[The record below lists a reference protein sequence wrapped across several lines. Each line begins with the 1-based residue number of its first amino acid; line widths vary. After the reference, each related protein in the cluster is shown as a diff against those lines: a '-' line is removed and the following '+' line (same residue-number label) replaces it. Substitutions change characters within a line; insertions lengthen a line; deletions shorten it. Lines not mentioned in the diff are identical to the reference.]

1 MPRSIH
7 TPLIYCKGI
16 GPAKAQLLLSELGY
30 STLEDLLG
38 HFPFRY
44 VDRSKFYLI
53 NEINSDSVYFQLK
66 GTIVNLKETGVG
78 HKKRLVALFSD
89 GTDTMELVWFRGV
102 QVMRKLLPVGKEV
115 IVFGKPT
122 AFQGSFN
129 MAHPEVELADS
140 DKMKLGSGLKPVY
153 PSTEKLAAR
162 ALASNGLEKIIAASL
177 SEGVSEAA
185 ENIPAYILEKFK
197 LVPRLW
203 AIVQIHQPTDQVQ
216 LDRAIRRMKFEE
228 LFMRQLEL
236 MRLKVIQT
244 TQTPG
249 AVLENIGPLFNLLF
263 EKLPFSLTQAQKRV
277 LKEIRTD
284 VRSGHHMNRLVQGDV
299 GSGKTIVALLSAL
312 MAIDND
318 LQACLMAP
326 TEILANQHFNS
337 LRKMLDGLPV
347 EVALLTG
354 SVKTAKRKE
363 ILRRLSEGEIH
374 LLIGTHALIEPTVVF
389 QRLGLAIIDEQHRFG
404 VAQRSELWKKSAIP
418 PHILVMTA
426 TPIPRTLAMTVYG
439 DLDLSVIDELPP
451 GRQAIQTIHKTDA
464 SRLWVNGF
472 IESQVREG
480 RQVYIVYPLIEES
493 EALDHKALTEGYDA
507 LIKRFLPPEFKISI
521 VHGRVKT
528 DTRDEEMK
536 RFVEGKTNIMVAT
549 TVIEVG
555 VDVPNAS
562 VMVIESAER
571 FGLSQLHQL
580 RGRVGRGA
588 AQSFCI
594 LMTKDGLTPDAK
606 KRIDTMVRTTDGF
619 QIAETDMELR
629 GPGEVTGTKQSGL
642 IRFKIADIMND
653 RPILEAARQMASD
666 LLTQDPT
673 LTGANNLCL
682 RSFLESQTK
691 SSGFWSKIS

>member
-1 MPRSIH
+1 MARSIH
-7 TPLIYCKGI
+7 TPLVYCKGI

-30 STLEDLLG
+30 ATLEDLLG

-44 VDRSKFYLI
+44 VDRSKFFAI
-53 NEINSDSVYFQLK
+53 DEINSDAVFFQLK
-66 GTIVNLKETGVG
+66 GTIVGLRDEGLG
-78 HKKRLVALFSD
+78 PRKRLVANFTD
-89 GTDTMELVWFRGV
+89 GRGHMDLVWFRGA

-115 IVFGKPT
+115 VVFGKPT
-122 AFQGSFN
+122 AYKGTFN

-153 PSTEKLAAR
+153 STTEKLAAR

-177 SEGVSEAA
+177 AEGISEIE
-185 ENIPAYILEKFK
+185 ENLPDYILAKYR
-197 LVPRLW
+197 LAPRLW
-203 AIVQIHQPTDQVQ
+203 SVIEIHQPTDHTM
-216 LDRAIRRMKFEE
+216 LEMAIRRMKFEE

-244 TQTPG
+244 TQSPG
-249 AVLENIGPLFNLLF
+249 AVFGKVGPLFTGLY
-263 EKLPFSLTQAQKRV
+263 EQLPFNLTGAQKRV
-277 LKEIRTD
+277 LKEIRAD
-284 VRSGHHMNRLVQGDV
+284 VKSGHHMNRLVQGDV
-299 GSGKTIVALLSAL
+299 GSGKTVVALLSAL
-312 MAIDND
+312 MAIDNGF
-318 LQACLMAP
+318 QACLMAP

-337 LRKMLDGLPV
+337 LRKMLAHMPV

-354 SVKTAKRKE
+354 SVKTAQRKA
-363 ILRRLSEGEIH
+363 ILEKLISGEIH
-374 LLIGTHALIEPTVVF
+374 LLIGTHALIEPVVSF
-389 QRLGLAIIDEQHRFG
+389 ARLGLAIIDEQHRFG
-404 VAQRSELWKKSAIP
+404 VAQRSELWKKATIP

-451 GRQAIQTIHKTDA
+451 GRQVIQTIHKTDA

-472 IESQVREG
+472 IDRQVREG

-493 EALDHKALTEGYDA
+493 EALDHKALTEGYEA
-507 LIKRFLPPEFKISI
+507 LIRRFEPPEFRISI
-521 VHGRVKT
+521 VHGRVKA
-528 DTRDEEMK
+528 DTRDEEMR

-562 VMVIESAER
+562 VMIIESAER

-588 AQSFCI
+588 AQSYCI
-594 LMTKDGLTPDAK
+594 LMSKDGLNPDAK

-642 IRFKIADIMND
+642 IKFKIADLVQD
-653 RPILEAARQMASD
+653 RPMVEAARATASD
-666 LLTQDPT
+666 ILTRDPDLQLPEHT
-673 LTGANNLCL
+673 EL
-682 RSFLESQTK
+682 RQFLQSQTK
-691 SSGFWSKIS
+691 STGFWSKIS